1 MSKMKKLFAFVM
13 ICLFGLGAIGGI
25 GYCYHCRAYVI
36 AVGVAALAFMAWPEL
51 KKYFTN
57 LTL

>member
-1 MSKMKKLFAFVM
+1 MKKFFAFIM

-25 GYCYHCRAYVI
+25 GYSLYCGAYVI
-36 AVGVAALAFMAWPEL
+36 AVGVAALTWMAIPEL
-51 KKYFTN
+51 KKYFTT

>member
-25 GYCYHCRAYVI
+25 GYCCYCGAYVI

>member
-1 MSKMKKLFAFVM
+1 MKKLFAFIM
-13 ICLFGLGAIGGI
+13 ICLYILGAIGGI
-25 GYCYHCRAYVI
+25 GYCCYCGAYVI

>member
-1 MSKMKKLFAFVM
+1 MKKLFAFVM
-13 ICLFGLGAIGGI
+13 IALYILGAIGGI
-25 GYCYHCRAYVI
+25 GYSMYCGAYPI